1 MGLGDRR
8 SALKWQ
14 VKNQV
19 TKLDVCCASILA
31 KKKKN
36 QWLGGKMIERKYT
49 QMLTIAIL
57 GGWD

>member
-31 KKKKN
+31 KKKKP
-36 QWLGGKMIERKYT
+36 MARRKN
-49 QMLTIAIL
+49 
-57 GGWD
+57 D